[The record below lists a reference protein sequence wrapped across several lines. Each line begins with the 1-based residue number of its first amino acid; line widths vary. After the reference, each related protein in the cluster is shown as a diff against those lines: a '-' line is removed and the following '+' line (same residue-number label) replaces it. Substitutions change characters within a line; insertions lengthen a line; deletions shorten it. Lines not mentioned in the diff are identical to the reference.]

1 MHLFTIFQSKGLTSF
16 FYLILTGIGS
26 CKEWKACWWWW
37 WQFWWGYGIRGRR
50 EGVILIIWSCILQH
64 NLLISLNYASRT
76 AICRIILMGNLESQ
90 ALVLFMNSASEK
102 GREICHPPSTQNSG
116 WRGWR
121 WWRWWRWWGR
131 CEGSAHLHPSVKC
144 SYSICSEHHH
154 SIAEILNFHLPFKLC
169 KIQ

>member
-1 MHLFTIFQSKGLTSF
+1 MHLFTIFQPKGLTSF
-16 FYLILTGIGS
+16 FHLILTGIGS

-37 WQFWWGYGIRGRR
+37 WRQFWWGYGIRGRR
-50 EGVILIIWSCILQH
+50 EGVILIIWSCMLQH

-102 GREICHPPSTQNSG
+102 GREICHPSSTQNSG

-121 WWRWWRWWGR
+121 WWRWWGR
-131 CEGSAHLHPSVKC
+131 CEGNAHLHPSVKC